1 VISILVDALTNP
13 TTLLDPC
20 GTGPG
25 LELT

>member
-1 VISILVDALTNP
+1 VISILVDALTSP
-13 TTLLDPC
+13 TTLLESC